1 MNRFASFARSISR
14 LSKGIAAPTLSTQS
28 QPGGQRTPILHYF
41 ENCDASL
48 DIEIVILVP
57 ISPSIPRQFINS
69 AIYLV
74 QRAAPS
80 FRMCRLVLD
89 PNGDAPPAGKPH
101 PLRQAALAKIRQ
113 EMIEKYLGNA
123 DWVAWIDADI
133 VDYPSHLI
141 SDLVR
146 RAENGIAA
154 PLVLMDGER
163 GTGSLNAD
171 GFGRGRFFD
180 VAGFVEDLRW
190 ARFDEPWFDQPGPVY
205 SLDSVGSLYVVNA
218 EIYRQGARHMADKY
232 SEEFVRQGM
241 KWRSGTVAMNQ
252 RMPANCFTEHFSV
265 CQWAKD
271 HGYPVRAF
279 GDLIAR
285 HAIV

>member
-1 MNRFASFARSISR
+1 MKRFANFAEGISR
-14 LSKGIAAPTLSTQS
+14 LSKGMAAPA
-28 QPGGQRTPILHYF
+28 PRPAGERTSILHCF
-41 ENCDASL
+41 ENPEALL
-48 DIEIVILVP
+48 DLELVVLVP
-57 ISPSIPRQFINS
+57 ISPTIQRQFINS

-80 FRMCRLVLD
+80 FRMCRLVMD

-101 PLRQAALAKIRQ
+101 PHRQPALAKIRQ
-113 EMIEKYLGNA
+113 DMVDKYLGTA

-133 VDYPSHLI
+133 VDYPAHLI
-141 SDLVR
+141 SELVK
-146 RAENGIAA
+146 RADTGIAA

-180 VAGFVEDLRW
+180 IAGFVEGLRW

-218 EIYRQGARHMADKY
+218 EIYRQGARHTADCY
-232 SEEFVRQGM
+232 SEAFVRHGM
-241 KWRSGTVAMNQ
+241 KWKPGTVAMNQ

-271 HGYPVRAF
+271 HGLPVRAF

>member
-1 MNRFASFARSISR
+1 M
-14 LSKGIAAPTLSTQS
+14 LAPSPQVH
-28 QPGGQRTPILHYF
+28 PVGERTPIIHHF
-41 ENCDASL
+41 ENREALL
-48 DIEIVILVP
+48 DLELVILMP
-57 ISPSIPRQFINS
+57 ISPNIQRQFINS

-74 QRAAPS
+74 HRAAPS
-80 FRMCRLVLD
+80 FRTCRVVLD
-89 PNGDAPPAGKPH
+89 PNGDAPTAGKPH
-101 PLRQAALAKIRQ
+101 PHRQPALAKIRQ
-113 EMIEKYLGNA
+113 EMIDKYLGNA

-133 VDYPSHLI
+133 VDYSANLI
-141 SDLVR
+141 AELVK

-163 GTGSLNAD
+163 GTGSVNSD
-171 GFGRGRFFD
+171 GFGRGKFFD

-218 EIYRQGARHMADKY
+218 EIYRRGARHTADKY
-232 SEEFVRQGM
+232 SEEFVRRGM
-241 KWRSGTVAMNQ
+241 NWKPGMVAMNQ

-271 HGYPVRAF
+271 HGFPVRAF
-279 GDLIAR
+279 GDLIVR

>member
-1 MNRFASFARSISR
+1 V
-14 LSKGIAAPTLSTQS
+14 LAPSPPVH
-28 QPGGQRTPILHYF
+28 PGGERTPIIHHF
-41 ENCDASL
+41 ENREALL
-48 DIEIVILVP
+48 DLELVILVP
-57 ISPSIPRQFINS
+57 ISPNIQRQFINS

-80 FRMCRLVLD
+80 FRTCRLVLD
-89 PNGDAPPAGKPH
+89 PNGDAPTAAKPH
-101 PLRQAALAKIRQ
+101 PHRQPALAKIRQ
-113 EMIEKYLGNA
+113 EMIDKYLGNA

-133 VDYPSHLI
+133 VDYSANLI
-141 SDLVR
+141 AELVK

-163 GTGSLNAD
+163 GTVSLNPD
-171 GFGRGRFFD
+171 GFGPGRFFD

-218 EIYRQGARHMADKY
+218 EIYRRGARHTADKY
-232 SEEFVRQGM
+232 SEEFVRRGM
-241 KWRSGTVAMNQ
+241 IWKPGMVAMNQ

-271 HGYPVRAF
+271 HGLPVRAF
-279 GDLIAR
+279 GDLIVR